1 LVLVI
6 IVVFLIAVAQV
17 LMVHLT
23 IRREEE
29 IKELDRL
36 VEEQRLQVGELKTWL
51 GRRYGAQPVLQNL
64 SANQRASHQQI
75 TLENRGQQRH
85 REA

>member
-1 LVLVI
+1 LDNLVI

-17 LMVHLT
+17 LMVLLT

-36 VEEQRLQVGELKTWL
+36 VEEQRLQVGELMTWL
-51 GRRYGAQPVLQNL
+51 GRRYGAQPRLTK
-64 SANQRASHQQI
+64 SEREPRASH
-75 TLENRGQQRH
+75 
-85 REA
+85 